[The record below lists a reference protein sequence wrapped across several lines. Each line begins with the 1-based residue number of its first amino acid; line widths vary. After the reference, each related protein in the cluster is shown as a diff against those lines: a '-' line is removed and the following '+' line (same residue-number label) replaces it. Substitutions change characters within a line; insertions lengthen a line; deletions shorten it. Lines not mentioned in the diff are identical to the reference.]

1 MKLPSLAAAALVA
14 CGLLAA
20 LPSHALEPGQPA
32 PELALPGLRG
42 PVDLAEARGHVT
54 YVDFWASW
62 CGPCRQSFPWMN
74 ELQARYGAKGLRV
87 IAVNLDKKRAD
98 ADRFLGEN
106 KAEFAVGFDPAG
118 DSARRYGIKGMPSSV
133 LLGPDGKVLMV
144 HSGFRGEDRQVLED
158 RIAAALGAR

>member
-1 MKLPSLAAAALVA
+1 MKPRSLALALAA

-20 LPSHALEPGQPA
+20 LPSHAVEPGQYA
-32 PELALPGLRG
+32 PELTLPGLRG
-42 PVDLAEARGHVT
+42 RLDLAENRGHVT

-74 ELQARYGAKGLRV
+74 ELQARYGSKGLRV

-98 ADRFLGEN
+98 ADRFLDEN
-106 KAEFAVGFDPAG
+106 RAEFAVGFDPAG
-118 DSARRYGIKGMPSSV
+118 DSAKRYGIKGMPSSV

-144 HSGFRGEDRQVLED
+144 HSGFRSEDRQALED